1 LLYSFLP
8 PVNIAYFITF
18 CRFLQG
24 LFGTGQKS
32 FTHGRFGTGQKSF
45 IHGRFGPVPKNPQK
59 NKQKF

>member
-1 LLYSFLP
+1 
-8 PVNIAYFITF
+8 
-18 CRFLQG
+18 LQG